1 MAATSVTRR
10 YRFSAAHRLH
20 SDRFSEEE
28 NWRLFGKCHNPN
40 GHGHNYVLFVTVAGE
55 PDRETGMVLDV
66 AALDRVVIDTVV
78 QRFDH
83 RDLNQDPEFSSRT
96 TTGENMVLLVWD
108 LLVKQVPAGRLQ
120 KVGLIETRDNYFE
133 YSGTSRL

>member
-28 NWRLFGKCHNPN
+28 NWRFFGKCHNPN

-83 RDLNQDPEFSSRT
+83 RDLNQDPEFSSKT

-120 KVGLIETRDNYFE
+120 KVGLIATRDNYFE
-133 YSGTSRL
+133 YSGT